1 MADSERAILE
11 SGLASL
17 SIPYSDHQITLLLR
31 YVDLIE
37 RWNKAYNLTAVRG
50 RENWLVRHLLD
61 SLAVLPFLRGKR
73 VIDVGTGAGLPGI
86 PLAIM
91 QPTTLFSLLDS
102 NGKKTRFLFQVQT
115 QLALS
120 NVTIIDA
127 RVEAYRPAKTFDVV
141 ISRAFGSLTKLV
153 DICEHLLSNNGCYLA
168 MKGAMVEDDVMT
180 LQQSAA
186 DGRLMTSVHALRVP
200 GLDESRC
207 VVELAFMRGQ
217 E

>member
-102 NGKKTRFLFQVQT
+102 NGKKIGFSFKYKRNWRCRTLRLSM
-115 QLALS
+115 LAL
-120 NVTIIDA
+120 
-127 RVEAYRPAKTFDVV
+127 RPIGRRKP
-141 ISRAFGSLTKLV
+141 LTW
-153 DICEHLLSNNGCYLA
+153 S
-168 MKGAMVEDDVMT
+168 
-180 LQQSAA
+180 SAEPL
-186 DGRLMTSVHALRVP
+186 GH
-200 GLDESRC
+200 
-207 VVELAFMRGQ
+207 
-217 E
+217 